1 MKELLHMSGPEL
13 DASGLV
19 GEVNPSLGENFT
31 VSIKYLQGA
40 LLVKVELFELL
51 NDNEDKQ
58 VEHDI
63 RCKQYHREEV
73 DRCKTAAA
81 CLTRDAIG

>member
-1 MKELLHMSGPEL
+1 MSGPEL

-19 GEVNPSLGENFT
+19 CEVNPSLGENFT

-51 NDNEDKQ
+51 DDNEDKQ

-63 RCKQYHREEV
+63 RRKQYNREEV
-73 DRCKTAAA
+73 DRCETATA